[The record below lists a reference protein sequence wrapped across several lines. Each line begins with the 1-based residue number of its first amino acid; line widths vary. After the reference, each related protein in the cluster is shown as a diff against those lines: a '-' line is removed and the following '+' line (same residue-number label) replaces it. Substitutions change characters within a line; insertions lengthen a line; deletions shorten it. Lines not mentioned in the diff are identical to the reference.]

1 MNTQFFLIEEDKDI
15 LNRGKGCLLG
25 LAIGD
30 AVGTSIEFEERD
42 SYTHLTDMIGGG
54 PFDLNAGEWTDD
66 TSMALCLGYSL
77 INKGFDLKE
86 QIENYCDWYINGY
99 CSSNGRCF
107 DIGIAT
113 RQALDYYRINNKLI
127 TDTGSN
133 AGNGSIMRLAPV
145 VLYFHVDENNKQG
158 MKTLL
163 KYARL
168 SSITTHPNEKCQES
182 CAALAILINRA
193 INKKYNNKE
202 EFLSFDEEV
211 LNQIKNEEVKN
222 ILAGSFKNKQRKEI
236 NSYGYVLDSLEAALW
251 SFYNTSNFKEA
262 ILTAANLGHD
272 ADTVA
277 AICGQIAGAYYS
289 KSAISPQWIKKIKF
303 KEKIEKLAEDLM
315 V

>member
-1 MNTQFFLIEEDKDI
+1 MNTEFVLIEEDKTVI
-15 LNRGKGCLLG
+15 NRAKGCLLG

-42 SYTHLTDMIGGG
+42 TYQPLTDMIGGG

-77 INKGFDLKE
+77 IDKGFDLKE
-86 QIENYCDWYINGY
+86 QLNNYCDWYVNGY

-113 RQALDYYRINNKLI
+113 RQALDYYRINNKI
-127 TDTGSN
+127 ISDTGSN

-145 VLYFHVDENNKQG
+145 VLYFYTNENNKEG

-168 SSITTHPNEKCQES
+168 SSITTHPNEKCKES

-193 INKKYNNKE
+193 MNTKYNDKE
-202 EFLSFDEEV
+202 EFLSFDKN
-211 LNQIKNEEVKN
+211 LIDQIKNEEVKS
-222 ILAGSFKNKQRKEI
+222 ILSGSFKNKQRNQIK
-236 NSYGYVLDSLEAALW
+236 SYGYVLDSLEAALW
-251 SFYNTSNFKEA
+251 SFYNTNNFKEA

-272 ADTVA
+272 SDTVA
-277 AICGQIAGAYYS
+277 AICGQIAGTYYS
-289 KSAISPQWIKKIKF
+289 KSAISPQWIKKLKYS
-303 KEKIEKLAEDLM
+303 EKIDKLAEDLM
-315 V
+315 I